1 MAEKFQEHTDEY
13 IKEYIKEYISEF
25 TEQERIVYNIAKEHL
40 ESSFDIE
47 KSIGFLEWLEKRQL
61 KQKEK

>member
-1 MAEKFQEHTDEY
+1 MAEKFQEHTE
-13 IKEYIKEYISEF
+13 EYIKEYISEF

-47 KSIGFLEWLEKRQL
+47 KSIGFLEWLEKKQL
-61 KQKEK
+61 KQKEKVNK